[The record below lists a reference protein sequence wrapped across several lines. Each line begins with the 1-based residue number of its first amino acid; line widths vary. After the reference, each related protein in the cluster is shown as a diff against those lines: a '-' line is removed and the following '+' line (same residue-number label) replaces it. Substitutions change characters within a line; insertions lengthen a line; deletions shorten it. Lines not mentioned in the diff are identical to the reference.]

1 MTASRSPQSTRSGY
15 EASNVEYG
23 FGSRRQD
30 SKPEHCRR
38 INRQIR
44 NTLRYKQYTL
54 CNVDSEL
61 HGNIPK
67 QVCLRAWLRV
77 HSHLNGCITLFCLQ
91 SVTTGLS
98 DMNVVS
104 LPNTKGASYHCYPRL
119 GQLCGINNVL
129 VLHSWSAYQKTKQ

>member
-1 MTASRSPQSTRSGY
+1 MISSTSSLIIFCFDILTGMTASRSPQSTRSGY

-54 CNVDSEL
+54 CNVDSDL
-61 HGNIPK
+61 RFIIPRE
-67 QVCLRAWLRV
+67 VCLRAWLRV
-77 HSHLNGCITLFCLQ
+77 HFHLNGCITLFCLQ
-91 SVTTGLS
+91 SVKVEVLSTSLSFMGVIPAFREDRGLACLKFE
-98 DMNVVS
+98 D
-104 LPNTKGASYHCYPRL
+104 
-119 GQLCGINNVL
+119 
-129 VLHSWSAYQKTKQ
+129 